1 VNQSSRSLGLFF
13 AASLALHGLF
23 LLSWPRS
30 TVNPPS
36 DQAIQVALL
45 PESREAVPKAA
56 PAQSPPEIPRRA
68 RKFPAVVAKKDSPV
82 LTDTPATPGRRESP
96 VTPEPPVQKEPQ
108 VEPAAPRP
116 PEPEQAVVSERP
128 LPTLKQLL
136 PPVTYSSD
144 ARTRSAN
151 PPISLN
157 TSDPQYV
164 TYVTRVRQSI
174 ESEWQYPET
183 ALRYGLQGKLA
194 LEFTILGNGQVEGLR
209 LVHSSGS
216 AVLDEEGLRA
226 IKAAAPFPPI
236 PPWIKPNPL
245 PISATMEY
253 RDSRLNYRYA
263 R

>member
-1 VNQSSRSLGLFF
+1 
-13 AASLALHGLF
+13 
-23 LLSWPRS
+23 
-30 TVNPPS
+30 
-36 DQAIQVALL
+36 
-45 PESREAVPKAA
+45 
-56 PAQSPPEIPRRA
+56 
-68 RKFPAVVAKKDSPV
+68 
-82 LTDTPATPGRRESP
+82 
-96 VTPEPPVQKEPQ
+96 VQKEPQ